1 MFFKINIANIFEL
14 FIIIY
19 EKQRQINE
27 FIFVVWRL
35 PRFDFVKSRNDTG
48 FIYCASGSWL
58 PENRLRLW
66 FRFRLMHAQ
75 CSRLF
80 LPVVRLWVF

>member
-27 FIFVVWRL
+27 FIFVVRRL
-35 PRFDFVKSRNDTG
+35 LRINFVNVRNNSI
-48 FIYCASGSWL
+48 FFQA
-58 PENRLRLW
+58 
-66 FRFRLMHAQ
+66 A
-75 CSRLF
+75 
-80 LPVVRLWVF
+80 

>member
-27 FIFVVWRL
+27 FIFVVRRL
-35 PRFDFVKSRNDTG
+35 PRLELCSSLAMTVRG
-48 FIYCASGSWL
+48 FQAT
-58 PENRLRLW
+58 
-66 FRFRLMHAQ
+66 
-75 CSRLF
+75 
-80 LPVVRLWVF
+80 